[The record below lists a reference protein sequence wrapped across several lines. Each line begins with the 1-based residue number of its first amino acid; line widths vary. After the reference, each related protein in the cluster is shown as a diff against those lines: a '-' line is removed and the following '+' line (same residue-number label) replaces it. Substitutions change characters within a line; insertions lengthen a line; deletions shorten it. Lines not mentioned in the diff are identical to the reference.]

1 MWTAVSRRAGPHWT
15 VLCYCCA
22 VYRTV
27 VHWTGRTPLDGYQGL
42 VLQSSQRRES
52 FLYKSGSEYD
62 VARYRH
68 GYQIRQLFYPHIKM
82 FRSPR
87 SMSRASSLSSEF
99 GHCAEDLIVTPFAQI
114 LASLRTV
121 RTNYMSL
128 TNLPSRA
135 RTDRTPSRES
145 ANYNRESNPSLHKS
159 SLSGQNHSWDTF
171 SLKLPTE
178 EISTFKIFKSKEHQR
193 ESLLGRS
200 VKRLVVAE
208 RPGHRGPQQSN
219 PARSAHP
226 TNFTQQT

>member
-1 MWTAVSRRAGPHWT
+1 MWTADCRRGGPHWT
-15 VLCYCCA
+15 VLCCCRA

-62 VARYRH
+62 VARYSH
-68 GYQIRQLFYPHIKM
+68 GYQIIHLFILYLH

-159 SLSGQNHSWDTF
+159 SLSGQSH
-171 SLKLPTE
+171 
-178 EISTFKIFKSKEHQR
+178 
-193 ESLLGRS
+193 G
-200 VKRLVVAE
+200 
-208 RPGHRGPQQSN
+208 
-219 PARSAHP
+219 
-226 TNFTQQT
+226 